1 MDKIR
6 IAITLATICSI
17 FLGASVSAQHPPK
30 HSAHS
35 GKGRLH
41 PALFPKRT
49 KGRILVTVSHNEYF
63 PPLPEA
69 LRPGAVF
76 NSDNLA
82 DPTAKGESRWYQVP
96 KWITG
101 EFSYGVMSTYLVKD
115 FKKGTEDKP
124 NNKFGPL
131 PSGRDR
137 GILLDKKGDIWQKA
151 YGGGISDP
159 TRPQDEDVH
168 KKYDDELSGYMLSPT
183 EYVENS
189 AGIEF
194 YLDRETQK
202 ILATQRWERIRN
214 FQFKNGTVEVDVSE
228 EKFDPDGK
236 PLFLTKSRGTMI
248 RRHDFAPLAPGQEND
263 IAGTYPEAV
272 RDLRKYMEAAGIPEL
287 MPDAPTETSPET
299 NSRMDDKTQEAGG
312 K

>member
-30 HSAHS
+30 HSAHA
-35 GKGRLH
+35 GKSRLH

-49 KGRILVTVSHNEYF
+49 KGKILVTVSHNEYF

-69 LRPGAVF
+69 LRPGAIF
-76 NSDNLA
+76 DSKNIA
-82 DPTAKGESRWYQVP
+82 DPMAKSESRWYQVP

-101 EFSYGVMSTYLVKD
+101 EFSYGGTTSYLEKD
-115 FKKGTEDKP
+115 FRKGTESNP
-124 NNKFGPL
+124 NSKSGPL
-131 PSGRDR
+131 PSGRYR

-151 YGGGISDP
+151 YGGSISDP
-159 TRPQDEDVH
+159 TKNDEDVH
-168 KKYDDELSGYMLSPT
+168 KRYDDELSGYMLSPT

-194 YLDRETQK
+194 YLDKETHK
-202 ILATQRWERIRN
+202 ILATLRWERIRN
-214 FQFKNGTVEVDVSE
+214 FQYKNGTVEVDVSE

-236 PLFLTKSRGTMI
+236 PLYLIKFRGPMI
-248 RRHDFAPLAPGQEND
+248 KRHDFVPLAPGQEDD

-287 MPDAPTETSPET
+287 MPDAPTETSPEA
-299 NSRMDDKTQEAGG
+299 NSRMDDKTKEAGG